1 MNGCIKVFNVGTGA
15 LNGTL
20 ENDETTNEAM
30 PISRIRCK
38 PNGENTIVAAT
49 YVSGHLRLWNYT
61 NGQCVG
67 HVTYLTYYVPSFC
80 HNDELSSTM
89 S

>member
-67 HVTYLTYYVPSFC
+67 HVRDHPYTTSANWVGGF
-80 HNDELSSTM
+80 
-89 S
+89 

>member
-30 PISRIRCK
+30 PISRIRCNMAIPVVEFSREGYK
-38 PNGENTIVAAT
+38 IKKVFG
-49 YVSGHLRLWNYT
+49 
-61 NGQCVG
+61 
-67 HVTYLTYYVPSFC
+67 
-80 HNDELSSTM
+80 
-89 S
+89 

>member
-1 MNGCIKVFNVGTGA
+1 MNGSIKVFNVSTGA

-20 ENDETTNEAM
+20 ENDETLNEAM

-38 PNGENTIVAAT
+38 PNGENPIVAAT

-67 HVTYLTYYVPSFC
+67 HVT
-80 HNDELSSTM
+80 
-89 S
+89 